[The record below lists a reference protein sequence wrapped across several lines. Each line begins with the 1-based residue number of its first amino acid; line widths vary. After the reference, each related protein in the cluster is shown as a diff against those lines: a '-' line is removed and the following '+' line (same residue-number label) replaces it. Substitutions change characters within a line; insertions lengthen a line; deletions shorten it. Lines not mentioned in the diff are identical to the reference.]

1 MWLVQIFTVVIKF
14 DPLILESREGLVGEI
29 AKTCVQLVH
38 PPFTPTLQF
47 DFHILVFRIQN
58 WYNAGHQLK
67 WNSVM
72 WTVEDGLLPTREEHA
87 QTTDL
92 MLGFHLFPPARP
104 ASQAFIDPKLAYC
117 DLTYYQATFMCKSDK
132 RIAYGSKFDTQNQ
145 VSENS
150 WLQDRALLSCSNWAL
165 FNHNHFASCPL
176 SREHSSAVNP
186 TPNWKRTTQPWLG
199 KPNADLLEPPGVWH

>member
-1 MWLVQIFTVVIKF
+1 M
-14 DPLILESREGLVGEI
+14 GEI

-92 MLGFHLFPPARP
+92 ANAGVPFV
-104 ASQAFIDPKLAYC
+104 S
-117 DLTYYQATFMCKSDK
+117 S
-132 RIAYGSKFDTQNQ
+132 SKT
-145 VSENS
+145 S
-150 WLQDRALLSCSNWAL
+150 
-165 FNHNHFASCPL
+165 
-176 SREHSSAVNP
+176 
-186 TPNWKRTTQPWLG
+186 
-199 KPNADLLEPPGVWH
+199 